1 MHSFYSQWAEDAVPV
16 PFSAVLQGGAEDS
29 YVFGTREY
37 AGIAGN
43 TTIHDTGEWIVYLSA
58 EDAAIGLL
66 LGRSDE
72 AMPVTFGRGCPMGIC
87 CIDPFPILI
96 ALAGE
101 IVGMG
106 HT

>member
-1 MHSFYSQWAEDAVPV
+1 MSV
-16 PFSAVLQGGAEDS
+16 PFSAVLQGGAEYS
-29 YVFGTREY
+29 YVFDTREY

-58 EDAAIGLL
+58 EDAAVGLL
-66 LGRSDE
+66 LGRSDFDKLRVE
-72 AMPVTFGRGCPMGIC
+72 SGELRVLLCPVGESGVYLFAV
-87 CIDPFPILI
+87 FV